1 MRPATLRA
9 AMRRLLANLLPALV
23 LLVAGCGGGD
33 SGSALDSTLAYLP
46 KDTSFATAIDTDT
59 GGDQYQALAALLD
72 KFPFGDQAKALLLRQ
87 FEESSGGIR
96 YDEDLKPVLGNPLV
110 IGAAEPQAIT
120 TSSND
125 AFIVAIKARDADALD
140 DLIGRLKLK
149 KDGEASGATLYRD
162 GDTFV
167 AVEDDM
173 LVSANDESLLKS
185 ALERADG
192 DDHFDEDTFNSALE
206 DLPESALARVY
217 TDLQELTTSDPGG
230 VPAQRVSWIGALRT
244 VGLTATAKDD
254 SVDIDFRAHTEG
266 ELTDDDLPIAPG
278 DDAPPVI
285 KRRGEVGLGIRDLAH
300 IVRWAESAAQAIDPS
315 GFGDYE
321 RAKQTIDSQLGVNL
335 DRDLIGQLTGNVAAS
350 LALGRDFGVRSE
362 LRDPRAFER
371 TLAKV
376 ADVLPSFAEG
386 AGLGRVA
393 LTKPRA
399 RGGYYELR
407 GRRGGKVVFGVSNDV
422 LVVASNRARAVRLAR
437 EEPAAV
443 EGASGSV
450 TLGADAE
457 QLVGTF
463 LQKYGSVLG
472 LPDLGGLGTGLVTR
486 PLGDLNGYVSASTD
500 ELRGRLTLAI
510 E

>member
-1 MRPATLRA
+1 
-9 AMRRLLANLLPALV
+9 MRRLLAILLPALV
-23 LLVAGCGGGD
+23 LLAAGCGGGD
-33 SGSALDSTLAYLP
+33 SGSALDATLAYLP
-46 KDTSFATAIDTDT
+46 KDTSFAAAIDTDT
-59 GGDQYQALAALLD
+59 GGDQYKALAALLD
-72 KFPFGDQAKALLLRQ
+72 KFPFGEQVKAGLLRQ

-96 YDEDLKPVLGNPLV
+96 FDEDLKPVLGNPLV
-110 IGAAEPQAIT
+110 IGAAEPQAISN
-120 TSSND
+120 SSND
-125 AFIVAIKARDADALD
+125 AFVVAIKSKDTGALD
-140 DLIGRLKLK
+140 DLVGKLKLK

-162 GDTFV
+162 SDTFV
-167 AVEDDM
+167 AVKDDM
-173 LVSANDESLLKS
+173 LVSANDESQLKR

-192 DDHFDEDTFNSALE
+192 DDHFDEDRFNTALE

-217 TDLQELTTSDPGG
+217 TDVQKLLTSDPGG
-230 VPAQRVSWIGALRT
+230 VPAQRVKWIGSLRT
-244 VGLTATAKDD
+244 LGLTATAKDD
-254 SVDIDFRAHTEG
+254 SVDIDFRAHTAG

-278 DDAPPVI
+278 EDAPPVL
-285 KRRGEVGLGIRDLAH
+285 KRTGEIGLGIRDLAH
-300 IVRWAESAAQAIDPS
+300 IVRFAENAAQAIDPS

-350 LALGRDFGVRSE
+350 LAIGGGFGVRAE

-399 RGGYYELR
+399 GGDFYELR
-407 GRRGGKVVFGVSNDV
+407 GARGGKVVFGVSNDV
-422 LVVASNRARAVRLAR
+422 LVVATGRARAVRLAR

-450 TLGADAE
+450 ALGADAE
-457 QLVGTF
+457 QLVGEF
-463 LQKYGSVLG
+463 LRQYGPALG
-472 LPDLGGLGTGLVTR
+472 LPDLGGLGTGLLTR
-486 PLGDLNGYVSASTD
+486 PLGDLTGYVSASRD
-500 ELRGRLTLAI
+500 ELRGKLTLAI

>member
-1 MRPATLRA
+1 
-9 AMRRLLANLLPALV
+9 MRRLLAILLPALV
-23 LLVAGCGGGD
+23 LVVAGCGGGD
-33 SGSALDSTLAYLP
+33 DSGSALDSALAYLP
-46 KDTSFATAIDTDT
+46 KDTSFAAAIDTDT
-59 GGDQYQALAALLD
+59 GGDQYKALAALLD
-72 KFPFGDQAKALLLRQ
+72 KFPFGDQVKAELLGR

-96 YDEDLKPVLGNPLV
+96 FDQDVKPVLGNPLV

-120 TSSND
+120 NSQNN
-125 AFIVAIKARDADALD
+125 AFVVALKAKDTGALD
-140 DLIGRLKLK
+140 DLIGKLKLK

-162 GDTFV
+162 DDTFV
-167 AVEDDM
+167 AVKDDM
-173 LVSANDESLLKS
+173 LVSANDESQLKS

-192 DDHFDEDTFNSALE
+192 DDHFDEDRFNTALE

-217 TDLQELTTSDPGG
+217 ADVQKLLTSDPGG
-230 VPAQRVSWIGALRT
+230 VPAQRIRWIGALRT
-244 VGLTATAKDD
+244 VGLAVTAKDD

-266 ELTDDDLPIAPG
+266 DLTDDDLPIAPG
-278 DDAPPVI
+278 EDAPPII
-285 KRRGEVGLGIRDLAH
+285 KRSGEVGLGIRDLAH

-321 RAKQTIDSQLGVNL
+321 RAKQTIDKQLGVNL

-350 LALGRDFGVRSE
+350 LALGDDFGVRAE
-362 LRDPRAFER
+362 LRDPRAFKR

-393 LTKPRA
+393 LTKPRP
-399 RGGYYELR
+399 GGDFYELR
-407 GRRGGKVVFGVSNDV
+407 GTRGGKVVFGVSNDV
-422 LVVASNRARAVRLAR
+422 LVVATDRARAVRLAR
-437 EEPAAV
+437 AEPTAV

-450 TLGADAE
+450 ALGADAE

-463 LQKYGSVLG
+463 LRKYGSALG
-472 LPDLGGLGTGLVTR
+472 LPDLGGLGTGLLTQ
-486 PLGDLNGYVSASTD
+486 PLGDLNGYVSASAD
-500 ELRGRLTLAI
+500 ELRGKLTLAI